1 MLALFFVFQH
11 VEDQGIHIP
20 DQTVIKKGK
29 QFSTKYR
36 ASFHNQGNVAQPVI
50 GGAQALLHSKGIG

>member
-1 MLALFFVFQH
+1 MLAFFVFQH

-29 QFSTKYR
+29 QFFTKYR
-36 ASFHNQGNVAQPVI
+36 ASFLNQGSVTQPVI
-50 GGAQALLHSKGIG
+50 GSVQALLHCKGIG